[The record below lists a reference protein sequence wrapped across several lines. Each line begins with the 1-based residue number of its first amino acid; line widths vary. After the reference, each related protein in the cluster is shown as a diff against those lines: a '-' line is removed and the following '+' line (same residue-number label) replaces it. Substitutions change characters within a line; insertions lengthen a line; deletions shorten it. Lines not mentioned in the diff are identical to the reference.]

1 MENRICSKCKI
12 EKPIS
17 EYAKNAT
24 KKLGINSSCKKCVKE
39 YKIRNKKNIR
49 EYMDKWHKENY
60 NNQKKYRNENK
71 ERLKIAKTQYYKN
84 NTLYFKNY
92 REVNKAKS
100 SLYSKIYRSNKRN
113 SDYMFKLKD
122 NIRTRIGMAIKA
134 KNFAKNYRTNE
145 YLGISYA
152 KYKVYLERKFEKG
165 MTWENYGQWHIDHII
180 PLASATNEE
189 ELKLLFHYTNTQPL
203 WADENFSKGYKMPS
217 NVQIKL
223 PL

>member
-12 EKPIS
+12 EKPLS
-17 EYAKNAT
+17 EYKKNAT
-24 KKLGINSSCKKCVKE
+24 KTSRVNSYCKDCSNIYSKE
-39 YKIRNKKNIR
+39 YYKKNK
-49 EYMDKWHKENY
+49 EYFKEY
-60 NNQKKYRNENK
+60 QKKYVIKRRPYEK
-71 ERLKIAKTQYYKN
+71 EKRKADPIYKL
-84 NTLYFKNY
+84 T
-92 REVNKAKS
+92 R
-100 SLYSKIYRSNKRN
+100 
-113 SDYMFKLKD
+113 
-122 NIRTRIGMAIKA
+122 NIRNRIGLAIKA

-152 KYKVYLERKFEKG
+152 KYKVYLERVFEKG